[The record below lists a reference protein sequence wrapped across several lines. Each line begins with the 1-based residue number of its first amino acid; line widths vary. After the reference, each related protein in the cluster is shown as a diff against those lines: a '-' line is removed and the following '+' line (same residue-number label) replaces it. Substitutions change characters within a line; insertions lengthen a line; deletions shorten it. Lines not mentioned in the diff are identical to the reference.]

1 MKRMTLK
8 ARVAERLAARY
19 IAGPG
24 LAHAL
29 HECRRAAAAGDGSTI
44 GLWNG
49 PDDHPDAVH
58 AAGREALAAIAA
70 ARLDCYLSVKAPALG
85 CDPGR
90 MDDLLGQAAA
100 WGIRL
105 HFDALGPE
113 TAAPIWDLI
122 EHVRSR
128 HANIGCTLPARWRR
142 SLDDVRR
149 VREWGLPVRVVKG
162 EWSDG
167 ARSEVNPRDAFL
179 ALVDR
184 LQGHVAEVAVATHD
198 PGLASDA
205 LARLA
210 ASGTPRRLE
219 QLFGLPFHTVRVA
232 RRLGV
237 GVRVYVGYGHAWLPY
252 QFSDVLRRPQVW
264 GWLWRDLRA
273 ATTAAINQARRS
285 RRTEQSNQRK
295 LPAASCGKPSK

>member
-1 MKRMTLK
+1 MTLK

-29 HECRRAAAAGDGSTI
+29 HECRRAAAAGDGSAI

-49 PDDHPDAVH
+49 AGDAPDSVH
-58 AAGREALAAIAA
+58 AAGREALVAIVA

-85 CDPGR
+85 FDPGR
-90 MDDLLGQAAA
+90 VTDLLDQAAA
-100 WGIRL
+100 CGIRV

-113 TAAPIWDLI
+113 TAAPTWNLI

-128 HANIGCTLPARWRR
+128 YANIGCTLPARWRR

-149 VREWGLPVRVVKG
+149 VRDWGLPVRVVKG

-167 ARSEVNPRDAFL
+167 TRSEANPRAAFL
-179 ALVDR
+179 ALIDR
-184 LQGHVAEVAVATHD
+184 LQGHAAEVAVATHD
-198 PGLASDA
+198 PVLASDA

-210 ASGTPRRLE
+210 AGGTPRRLE
-219 QLFGLPFHTVRVA
+219 QLFGLPFHAVRVA

-252 QFSDVLRRPQVW
+252 RLSDGLRRPEVW
-264 GWLWRDLRA
+264 GWFWRDVQA
-273 ATTAAINQARRS
+273 AWRR
-285 RRTEQSNQRK
+285 
-295 LPAASCGKPSK
+295 GV